1 MWPPRAALGA
11 PGWLCLGFGNWCRH
25 GRFVGGMVVVMSC
38 MNTQMMNS
46 RQDDEDHAERLA
58 FAIEAR
64 SIELMQHG
72 EACDP
77 LDGFNI
83 CEAYGEATTN
93 EKMVMAKMLVERKF
107 DQAGILLDMITRA
120 YWAKMANEMADGELT

>member
-1 MWPPRAALGA
+1 M
-11 PGWLCLGFGNWCRH
+11 N
-25 GRFVGGMVVVMSC
+25 C
-38 MNTQMMNS
+38 MNTMMMHS
-46 RQDDEDHAERLA
+46 RQDDEDQAERLA

-64 SIELMQHG
+64 AAELLTHG

-83 CEAYGEATTN
+83 CEAYGEASTN

-107 DQAGILLDMITRA
+107 DQVGILLDMITRA
-120 YWAKMANEMADGELT
+120 YWAKMAGEMAERELT

>member
-1 MWPPRAALGA
+1 
-11 PGWLCLGFGNWCRH
+11 
-25 GRFVGGMVVVMSC
+25 MVVVMSC
-38 MNTQMMNS
+38 MNTMMMNS
-46 RQDDEDHAERLA
+46 RQDDEDEAESLY

-64 SIELMQHG
+64 AAELLTHG

-83 CEAYGEATTN
+83 CEAYGAATTN

-120 YWAKMANEMADGELT
+120 YWAKMADEMATEELT